1 MNAILFY
8 LIFRGKKRRPVLNS
22 ESKGKGQVMHP
33 SRLNVN
39 LGRGEGR
46 GFDRGSW
53 PVVGTFDYCQVPGVG
68 GGGVTF
74 EFHPIKDAILDW
86 KL

>member
-8 LIFRGKKRRPVLNS
+8 LIFRGKKKRSVLNS

-39 LGRGEGR
+39 LGGGGVRPGIWQRKLARGR
-46 GFDRGSW
+46 DFWLLPS
-53 PVVGTFDYCQVPGVG
+53 PG
-68 GGGVTF
+68 GGGDF
-74 EFHPIKDAILDW
+74 WISSD
-86 KL
+86 

>member
-8 LIFRGKKRRPVLNS
+8 LIFRGKKKRQVLNS

-39 LGRGEGR
+39 LGGEGR

-53 PVVGTFDYCQVPGVG
+53 DFWLLPSPGVG

-74 EFHPIKDAILDW
+74 EFYPIKDAIVDW

>member
-1 MNAILFY
+1 
-8 LIFRGKKRRPVLNS
+8 
-22 ESKGKGQVMHP
+22 MHP

-39 LGRGEGR
+39 LGGGKAGDLTEE
-46 GFDRGSW
+46 
-53 PVVGTFDYCQVPGVG
+53 VGTFDYCQVPGG

-74 EFHPIKDAILDW
+74 EFYPIKDAILDW

>member
-1 MNAILFY
+1 M
-8 LIFRGKKRRPVLNS
+8 
-22 ESKGKGQVMHP
+22 
-33 SRLNVN
+33 
-39 LGRGEGR
+39 
-46 GFDRGSW
+46 
-53 PVVGTFDYCQVPGVG
+53 VGTFDYCQVPG